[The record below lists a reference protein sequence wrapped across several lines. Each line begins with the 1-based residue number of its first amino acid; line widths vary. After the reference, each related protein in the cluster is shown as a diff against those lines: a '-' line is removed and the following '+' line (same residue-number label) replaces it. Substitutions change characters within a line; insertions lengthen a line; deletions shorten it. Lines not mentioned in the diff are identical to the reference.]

1 MSYPALAILGAT
13 GSGKTQLAI
22 SLAQQFHGEVIS
34 CDALQVYRGM
44 DIGTAKPGNEEQRGI
59 RHHLLDIHNPDED
72 FSAGEYQRRARQALD
87 EIRNRKHLPVVV
99 GGTGFYFRALTRGL
113 FNGPGRS
120 EKLRARMSAII
131 ARGGGPRVY
140 RALQRVDPRA
150 AARISPADSSRM
162 IRAYEVYLATGK
174 PISWWQDQGSPSL
187 SDFRWLRLGPN
198 WPRPALYERIN
209 RRVDKMFQA
218 GLVAEVE
225 KLLEHY
231 PRTAHAFKA
240 IGYRQVVEYLEGKR
254 SLDDAVEDIKRESR
268 RYAKRQ
274 TTWFRR
280 DAEIRWLA
288 ADRDFEVVLDEAAEI
303 TRSFL
308 GAVREGTGPTAV
320 RS

>member
-59 RHHLLDIHNPDED
+59 RHHLLDIRNPDED

-113 FNGPGRS
+113 FDGPGRS
-120 EKLRARMSAII
+120 EELRARMSAII

-140 RALQRVDPRA
+140 RALQRVDPKA
-150 AARISPADSSRM
+150 AARISPADSSRT

-174 PISWWQDQGSPSL
+174 PISWWQDQESPSL

-231 PRTAHAFKA
+231 SRTAHAFKA

-274 TTWFRR
+274 TTWFRS

-288 ADRDFEVVLDEAAEI
+288 ADRDFEVVLDEAAEM

-308 GAVREGTGPTAV
+308 EAVREGTGPTAV